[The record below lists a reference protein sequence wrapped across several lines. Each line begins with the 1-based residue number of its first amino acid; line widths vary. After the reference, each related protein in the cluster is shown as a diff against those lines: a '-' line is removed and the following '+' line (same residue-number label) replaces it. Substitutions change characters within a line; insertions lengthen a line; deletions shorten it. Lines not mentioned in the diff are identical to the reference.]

1 MEKGKL
7 SALLPIGVF
16 LAAFLGISF
25 ISGDFRSMPAIVGFL
40 MALLCAF
47 LQNRKMSFEEKISVV
62 ANGVGKYRGGC
73 LQPTIGLSMGSPME
87 ELEKGLKE
95 LKGFAAP

>member
-25 ISGDFRSMPAIVGFL
+25 ISGDFRSMPA
-40 MALLCAF
+40 
-47 LQNRKMSFEEKISVV
+47 
-62 ANGVGKYRGGC
+62 
-73 LQPTIGLSMGSPME
+73 MGSS
-87 ELEKGLKE
+87 
-95 LKGFAAP
+95 A